1 MLTSWNYDMNCMKC
15 MSYNMLISL
24 FHTYMQDL
32 VFSSVSYLKIIVL
45 QISGRFLTL
54 KKVPADDFF

>member
-1 MLTSWNYDMNCMKC
+1 
-15 MSYNMLISL
+15 MLISL

-32 VFSSVSYLKIIVL
+32 VFSSVSYFKIIVL

-54 KKVPADDFF
+54 KKVPADDFFKRGVLFS